1 MPQIKSQIKR
11 VKITAIE
18 NDRNAAKRSRVK
30 NIVKKYNAV
39 IDAKDAAAAE
49 TLLREAVGVIE
60 SAYLDGI
67 YKRNTASRKISA
79 LSKKLSALKKNAEA

>member
-1 MPQIKSQIKR
+1 VPQIKSQIKR

-18 NDRNAAKRSRVK
+18 NSRNVAKRSRVK
-30 NIVKKYNAV
+30 NIVKKYNAL

-49 TLLREAVGVIE
+49 ELLKEVVGIIE

-67 YKRNTASRKISA
+67 YKRNTASRKISE
-79 LSKKLSALKKNAEA
+79 LSKRLSNLKKNAG